1 MSPRTAGCVDAASLK
16 NRRQGSLPPI
26 LRLGAVEGRRSG
38 FADSIASLAP
48 VVPVA
53 SLAPVVPVASLTPV
67 VPVASLTPVVPV
79 ASLAPVVPVASL
91 ASVVPVAPV
100 ASVPVFVDFSCL
112 TPALAH
118 V

>member
-1 MSPRTAGCVDAASLK
+1 MSPRTACCVDAASLK

-38 FADSIASLAP
+38 FTDSIASLASLAP
-48 VVPVA
+48 VVPV
-53 SLAPVVPVASLTPV
+53 VPVASI
-67 VPVASLTPVVPV
+67 
-79 ASLAPVVPVASL
+79 
-91 ASVVPVAPV
+91 

>member
-26 LRLGAVEGRRSG
+26 LRLGAVVEGRRSG
-38 FADSIASLAP
+38 FADSIASI
-48 VVPVA
+48 
-53 SLAPVVPVASLTPV
+53 
-67 VPVASLTPVVPV
+67 
-79 ASLAPVVPVASL
+79 ASL
-91 ASVVPVAPV
+91 ASVASVASIAPVAPVVPV

-112 TPALAH
+112 TPAPAR

>member
-38 FADSIASLAP
+38 FTDSIASLAP
-48 VVPVA
+48 VVPV
-53 SLAPVVPVASLTPV
+53 VPVASI
-67 VPVASLTPVVPV
+67 
-79 ASLAPVVPVASL
+79 
-91 ASVVPVAPV
+91 

>member
-1 MSPRTAGCVDAASLK
+1 MSPRTACCVDAASLK

-38 FADSIASLAP
+38 FTDSIASIAPVVP

-53 SLAPVVPVASLTPV
+53 SI
-67 VPVASLTPVVPV
+67 
-79 ASLAPVVPVASL
+79 
-91 ASVVPVAPV
+91 

>member
-53 SLAPVVPVASLTPV
+53 
-67 VPVASLTPVVPV
+67 
-79 ASLAPVVPVASL
+79 
-91 ASVVPVAPV
+91 PVAPV

>member
-38 FADSIASLAP
+38 FADSIASLA
-48 VVPVA
+48 
-53 SLAPVVPVASLTPV
+53 
-67 VPVASLTPVVPV
+67 
-79 ASLAPVVPVASL
+79 SLAPVVPVASL
-91 ASVVPVAPV
+91 APVAPVAPV

>member
-1 MSPRTAGCVDAASLK
+1 MSPRTAGCADAASLK

-38 FADSIASLAP
+38 FTDSIASLAP

-53 SLAPVVPVASLTPV
+53 PVASI
-67 VPVASLTPVVPV
+67 ASI
-79 ASLAPVVPVASL
+79 
-91 ASVVPVAPV
+91 

>member
-38 FADSIASLAP
+38 FADSIASLPP

-53 SLAPVVPVASLTPV
+53 SLAPVA
-67 VPVASLTPVVPV
+67 
-79 ASLAPVVPVASL
+79 
-91 ASVVPVAPV
+91 PVAPV

>member
-1 MSPRTAGCVDAASLK
+1 MSPRTACCVDAASLK

-38 FADSIASLAP
+38 FTDSIASLAP
-48 VVPVA
+48 VVPV
-53 SLAPVVPVASLTPV
+53 VP
-67 VPVASLTPVVPV
+67 
-79 ASLAPVVPVASL
+79 
-91 ASVVPVAPV
+91 VVPVAPV
-100 ASVPVFVDFSCL
+100 APVASIASVPVFVDFSCL